1 MVGFGYTQFPWC
13 VSSLPKTRSSE
24 KSLEF
29 QTRREDMLSVASM
42 VAAGQGCGE
51 WISGLAGWLPRACLL
66 SEDQTLS
73 KSRELEPG
81 PIRLKVWETNPTCSR
96 QYEYVPFSFQSM
108 DTSLLLISECRVG
121 PSSSPSYTLQV
132 HPSLETLWGTDL
144 ASLQGSG
151 PSLAFLL
158 LNIFEKFLGKVIG
171 LKDNMSVA

>member
-66 SEDQTLS
+66 RAHYPHILS
-73 KSRELEPG
+73 THP
-81 PIRLKVWETNPTCSR
+81 RL
-96 QYEYVPFSFQSM
+96 
-108 DTSLLLISECRVG
+108 G
-121 PSSSPSYTLQV
+121 AA
-132 HPSLETLWGTDL
+132 PSLPVQKKPDWDDPEG
-144 ASLQGSG
+144 
-151 PSLAFLL
+151 
-158 LNIFEKFLGKVIG
+158 
-171 LKDNMSVA
+171 